1 MAATTNPKAPA
12 NATNKAPQSATKADE
27 IDFSTWEEEQ
37 VGFAP
42 YWNPEPGKF
51 FVGTPVARD
60 ERDPSFLRY
69 LIKAAVDTQCKRGP
83 VDEAEEVLVK
93 KGEFFSVS
101 VYYALAEPFDAI
113 LENFTSKG
121 TDILAKV
128 TAIKTA
134 KTKEKNDVWQWKMHL
149 PPEHKKLMT
158 AMKET
163 VRKAA
168 LAEANERKAIEQ
180 EAGSSVS

>member
-1 MAATTNPKAPA
+1 MANEKNTTKAQ
-12 NATNKAPQSATKADE
+12 NATNKAPNQGAADPM
-27 IDFSTWEEEQ
+27 DFSSWEEEQ

-42 YWNPEPGKF
+42 YWNPEENKF
-51 FVGTPVARD
+51 FVGTVVARD
-60 ERDPSFLRY
+60 ERDPEFLRY

-93 KGEFFSVS
+93 KGEFFSIS
-101 VYYALAEPFDAI
+101 VYHALAEPFDFI

-121 TDILAKV
+121 EDLLTKL
-128 TAIKTA
+128 TAVKET
-134 KTKEKNDVWQWKMHL
+134 KTKTQGRTVWQWKMHL
-149 PPEHKKLMT
+149 PPEHKKKLN

-163 VRKAA
+163 VRRAA
-168 LAEANERKAIEQ
+168 LAEQAERKAIEQ

>member
-1 MAATTNPKAPA
+1 MATTEKTAPK
-12 NATNKAPQSATKADE
+12 NATNKAPNPATGANDE

-69 LIKAAVDTQCKRGP
+69 LIKAGMDTDCKRGP
-83 VDEAEEVLVK
+83 VDDAEPVLVK

-101 VYYALAEPFDAI
+101 VYYALAEPFDLM
-113 LENFTSKG
+113 LEEIVSKG
-121 TDILAKV
+121 IDILAKV

-158 AMKET
+158 AAKEEI
-163 VRKAA
+163 RKAR
-168 LAEANERKAIEQ
+168 LADAQERKALQ
-180 EAGSSVS
+180 EENEPS